1 MRKIVLAILA
11 VFIALSAVLSISAF
25 SSSAYAASCNGVETS
40 LIECE
45 DDGKAGSG
53 IFQILKKVLDIMT
66 ALIGVAATIG
76 IAVAGIQYLTAGD
89 NEGQVAKAKRRIF
102 ELVLGLV
109 VYVLFYAF
117 LGWLLPNVFDE
128 PELPDIPPQSEQ
140 SSGNGSGGNNSGNGQ
155 NTNTWQPTV
164 HYEKKHQLLEYG
176 SMKYWLNVPENATD
190 GMPLVIFLHG
200 SYEVGKPYEVEN
212 LPQAKYMENYSGST
226 PFISIVPVA
235 TANAWVPST
244 VKGLVDKVATEYKS
258 NPNKIY
264 IWGFSLGG
272 VGTWATVNNY
282 PDYFAAAIPISGCP
296 YNVSAT
302 NFTQV
307 KLRAISGDT
316 GDETG
321 RAACMRN
328 FVNEIN
334 ASGGSATM
342 ETASGQ
348 THSTI
353 SRALNYDELFNWML
367 GIGQEM
373 SVSGDNSSQNQDTGA
388 ENGSSNNLSGAQRI
402 TQTAFRY
409 AWPAGDSHNY
419 WTSPRNDSL
428 VKVPN
433 EAYKAALLKWITVG
447 GGYSTPISASVVER
461 NDTIWGQGAS
471 CDVFVGT
478 VVRSVTGDTN
488 FPFRGP
494 GIQRRYAR
502 EHPELYEEIDYKNS
516 VANLQPGDLMF
527 STDEEGIYGHAQI
540 FCGTTNTGKPMICE
554 AAYEIHTAL
563 VNDVAPN
570 ISGFAVFRYKGK

>member
-1 MRKIVLAILA
+1 MRKITLIVLTVFIMFSVACTA
-11 VFIALSAVLSISAF
+11 VFRSANV
-25 SSSAYAASCNGVETS
+25 YAASCNGVETS

-53 IFQILKKVLDIMT
+53 IFQLLKKVLDIMT
-66 ALIGVAATIG
+66 ALIGVVATIG
-76 IAVAGIQYLTAGD
+76 IAVAGVQYLTAKD
-89 NEGQVAKAKRRIF
+89 NENQVAKAKRRIF
-102 ELVLGLV
+102 ELVLGLA
-109 VYVLFYAF
+109 VYVLIYAF

-128 PELPDIPPQSEQ
+128 PNLPDIPQQSEQ
-140 SSGNGSGGNNSGNGQ
+140 SSGNGSSSNNSGGGQ
-155 NTNTWQPTV
+155 NNNAWQPTV
-164 HYEKKHQLLEYG
+164 HYEKKHQLLSYG
-176 SMKYWLNVPENATD
+176 TMQYWLNVPENATD

-200 SYEVGKPYEVEN
+200 SGEVGQPYAVEN

-244 VKGLVDKVATEYKS
+244 VKGLVDKIATEYKS

-316 GDETG
+316 GDEVG

-328 FVNEIN
+328 FVNEIKS
-334 ASGGSATM
+334 SGGSATM

-353 SRALNYDELFNWML
+353 SRALNYNELFSWML
-367 GIGQEM
+367 GVGQGM
-373 SVSGDNSSQNQDTGA
+373 SGGNNSSQDQGSGA
-388 ENGSSNNLSGAQRI
+388 ENGSSNDLSGAQRI
-402 TQTAFRY
+402 AQTAFRY
-409 AWPAGDSHNY
+409 AWPAGDAHNY
-419 WTSPRNDSL
+419 WTSPRNNSL

-447 GGYSTPISASVVER
+447 GGYSTPISTGVVER
-461 NDTIWGQGAS
+461 SDNIWGQGAS

-494 GIQRRYAR
+494 GVQRRYAR

-527 STDEEGIYGHAQI
+527 RSDDGVYGHAQI
-540 FCGTTNTGKPMICE
+540 FCGTNSTGKPIICE
-554 AAYEIHTAL
+554 AAYEAHTGL
-563 VNDVAPN
+563 VNDVYPN
-570 ISGFAVFRYKGK
+570 ITGFAVFRYKGK